1 MFTKKEINHLVI
13 SVFILGFAF
22 GFNDN
27 QTFFSLKNWTIN
39 FIRALISAAIILLVY
54 EISHKVSAKRYC
66 AETEYE
72 IWAIKRYGFWRSA
85 KFPVKILNFTISS
98 FPLGIVL
105 SVIATLLSN
114 GLFYL
119 TPISSFKIIEK
130 PHLRIGAKFKGL
142 TYFEEAKISSFSIII
157 LIILALMLNTISPN
171 IIFNQ
176 LTLMIFVFI
185 GYNLLP
191 ISTLDGSKIFFGS
204 VPLYISMVVFT
215 LLSYVLMGMFNV
227 IAALILAAVLSLF
240 MLFLYFGFKKS

>member
-142 TYFEEAKISSFSIII
+142 TNFEEAKIAVSSMLFLAVIALI
-157 LIILALMLNTISPN
+157 LVSLNYPV
-171 IIFNQ
+171 IFNQ
-176 LTLMIFVFI
+176 LVTMVVLFI
-185 GYNLLP
+185 RNSFISISNLE
-191 ISTLDGSKIFFGS
+191 GSKIFFGS
-204 VPLYISMVVFT
+204 V
-215 LLSYVLMGMFNV
+215 
-227 IAALILAAVLSLF
+227 
-240 MLFLYFGFKKS
+240 